1 MILKAKKTV
10 SKNFPE
16 IGGKNPVLNDIVHLK
31 AAMGWLCMAQDQ
43 TRCAGVSALYNLQK
57 KSWGN
62 PYRETTGYIIPTF
75 INYGQMTGEKNF
87 EKRAFEME
95 QWELN
100 EQLPDGSFGE
110 ETKEG
115 EIASY
120 IPTNLISITDGQIYL
135 SPKLFELGILPAVDV
150 GKSVSRVGGKAQL
163 PAYRSITGNLKLA
176 YSQFEELE
184 TFSRFGTRLDE
195 NTRKIIEHGKRIR
208 VCLKQNEL
216 HPMPVPEQIVI
227 LLALS
232 GGLFDVVP
240 VNKVQEAEAALQKII
255 TELPK
260 EVLNRLLSDNDLS
273 DTDRKIILKIAS
285 DTLAPFKDKPEP
297 ESASETETK
306 LKPKKE
312 PEPEPDQNHK

>member
-1 MILKAKKTV
+1 
-10 SKNFPE
+10 
-16 IGGKNPVLNDIVHLK
+16 
-31 AAMGWLCMAQDQ
+31 
-43 TRCAGVSALYNLQK
+43 
-57 KSWGN
+57 
-62 PYRETTGYIIPTF
+62 
-75 INYGQMTGEKNF
+75 
-87 EKRAFEME
+87 
-95 QWELN
+95 
-100 EQLPDGSFGE
+100 
-110 ETKEG
+110 
-115 EIASY
+115 
-120 IPTNLISITDGQIYL
+120 
-135 SPKLFELGILPAVDV
+135 
-150 GKSVSRVGGKAQL
+150 
-163 PAYRSITGNLKLA
+163 
-176 YSQFEELE
+176 
-184 TFSRFGTRLDE
+184 
-195 NTRKIIEHGKRIR
+195 
-208 VCLKQNEL
+208 
-216 HPMPVPEQIVI
+216 MPVPEQIVI